1 MLTVT
6 VLQVREVAAMTLSGA
21 MHCGFLQMNSD
32 MLVSL
37 LVMALSAQGRPTLML
52 LWRIAYIS

>member
-1 MLTVT
+1 MHSGCQWLRCVVVA

-37 LVMALSAQGRPTLML
+37 FS
-52 LWRIAYIS
+52 